1 MNEQITMLLKQVAEL
16 ENDKTQ
22 LKQQIEDVVRD
33 QFSMIE
39 QFETSKILSF
49 QIENRD
55 ESVLNLSNIRKQLE
69 MNLSNIDSK
78 LGGVE
83 KDREHLLRKIL
94 QCLKN
99 AGIDGVE
106 DVDEMLSEP
115 GDSMLEETLEK
126 LEELLQNHL
135 EDKRQLSQLLQ
146 DNDKLHSDNEELEN
160 KNYDLRYELQ
170 ELNI

>member
-1 MNEQITMLLKQVAEL
+1 
-16 ENDKTQ
+16 
-22 LKQQIEDVVRD
+22 
-33 QFSMIE
+33 
-39 QFETSKILSF
+39 
-49 QIENRD
+49 
-55 ESVLNLSNIRKQLE
+55 LSNIRKQLE